1 MHFEL
6 MHLDVWFTIPDMEDG
21 KREKLQIFI
30 IQNDSTLKLF
40 TKIIRNR
47 LYSNILYQRAIH
59 WSYKKCLNLMEI
71 LR

>member
-21 KREKLQIFI
+21 KREILQIFI
-30 IQNDSTLKLF
+30 IQKDSTLKLF

-47 LYSNILYQRAIH
+47 LIH